1 MVIGE
6 AYMVLDDA
14 AGSPATTGGI
24 AV

>member
-14 AGSPATTGGI
+14 AGSPATTGG
-24 AV
+24 VVV